1 MATVQELS
9 ALHRRYADVSHRF
22 RAGWTFHQFLQ
33 SINKSLLQRMED
45 PYSTDFQDLY
55 AGLKEISQ
63 SLHAS
68 ESDRIRNRLEGIERR
83 LADLMEALD
92 AEDNRV
98 TPDLLRQFFRR
109 VRSYDEKILT
119 QLVKFYLYVQR
130 GDGWDPNRLD
140 KVDFLLARLS
150 EEEDD
155 RGGEPRLSDYRH
167 LSEIFQGLWA
177 QVDVPHPGGEVVRE
191 RRTAIDGIRA
201 EAARIEGLE
210 DLNTNGLIRRY
221 REIKHGL
228 GSLYFEPELLLA
240 IQDTNLALKNRIHR
254 LYGQEEQRIVAE
266 YQRVFEL
273 EREVSVDREL
283 DQELGEFREAIER
296 FERQLQREEFK
307 LEDIALI
314 RQRVRE
320 LLPRLTAGRPE
331 PIEKI
336 TGAVRITPP
345 EFLGTAEHI
354 LSGSSDVSR
363 MTLGDIGDRGD
374 KGDKEDIL
382 GAAFRRLVKALHDT
396 SQELQPEKIV
406 LLPDIFPLRLEPR
419 EVVAFRRIF
428 GKREHDV
435 RLEQFLLE
443 AAALRMLVN
452 EEAQEVMGIM
462 DETSITGDSPI
473 YIRARRVARLAD
485 DYLWRFS
492 HMMNGITLSG
502 DGAEARAVEVLR
514 MRLMRDYSGLWL
526 LAFKPFFSRRPG
538 MTLM

>member
-33 SINKSLLQRMED
+33 SLNKSLLQRVED

-63 SLHAS
+63 SLNAS

-92 AEDNRV
+92 AEDSRV

-130 GDGWDPNRLD
+130 GGDWDPDRLD

-155 RGGEPRLSDYRH
+155 RGGEPRLGDYRH
-167 LSEIFQGLWA
+167 LSEIFHGLWSLL
-177 QVDVPHPGGEVVRE
+177 DVPHPGAEAVRE
-191 RRTAIDGIRA
+191 RRAAIDGIRS
-201 EAARIEGLE
+201 EASHIEELE
-210 DLNTNGLIRRY
+210 QLNASGLIRRY
-221 REIKHGL
+221 RDLKHGL
-228 GSLYFEPELLLA
+228 ESLYFEPDLLLA
-240 IQDTNLALKNRIHR
+240 IQDTNLALKNRINR

-273 EREVSVDREL
+273 EREVPVDREL

-307 LEDIALI
+307 LEDIAQI

-320 LLPRLTAGRPE
+320 LLPRLTASQPE
-331 PIEKI
+331 LPEKA
-336 TGAVRITPP
+336 TGAQRITPP
-345 EFLGTAEHI
+345 EFLGSAEYV
-354 LSGSSDVSR
+354 LSASAEAAQISLGEKEE
-363 MTLGDIGDRGD
+363 TLG
-374 KGDKEDIL
+374 EP
-382 GAAFRRLVKALHDT
+382 FRRLVKALHDT
-396 SQELQPEKIV
+396 SQELQPERIV
-406 LLPDIFPLRLEPR
+406 LLPEIFPLRLEPR
-419 EVVAFRRIF
+419 EVVAFRRLF
-428 GKREHDV
+428 GQRECD
-435 RLEQFLLE
+435 RELEQFLLE
-443 AAALRMLVN
+443 AAALRIRVN
-452 EEAQEVMGIM
+452 EEAQEITGIM
-462 DETSITGDSPI
+462 DETSITGNSPI
-473 YIRARRVARLAD
+473 YIRARLTARLAD
-485 DYLWRFS
+485 EYFWRFS
-492 HMMNGITLSG
+492 HRMNEIILSG
-502 DGAEARAVEVLR
+502 DGAEARLVEILR

-538 MTLM
+538 ATLT

>member
-155 RGGEPRLSDYRH
+155 RGGEPRLSEYRH

-177 QVDVPHPGGEVVRE
+177 QVDAPHPGGEVIRE
-191 RRTAIDGIRA
+191 KRTAIDGIRA

-210 DLNTNGLIRRY
+210 DLNSNALIRRY
-221 REIKHGL
+221 RDIKHGL
-228 GSLYFEPELLLA
+228 GSLYFEPELLFA
-240 IQDTNLALKNRIHR
+240 IQDTNLTLKNRIHR

-273 EREVSVDREL
+273 EREVPFDREL

-307 LEDIALI
+307 LEDIAQI

-320 LLPRLTAGRPE
+320 LLPRLTAGRTE
-331 PIEKI
+331 PLEKI
-336 TGAVRITPP
+336 TGAQRITPP
-345 EFLGTAEHI
+345 EFLGTAEHV
-354 LSGSSDVSR
+354 LSGSSDVSK
-363 MTLGDIGDRGD
+363 MTFGNVGDQ
-374 KGDKEDIL
+374 GDKEEIL
-382 GAAFRRLVKALHDT
+382 GEPFRRLVKALHDT
-396 SQELQPEKIV
+396 SQELQPEKVV

-419 EVVAFRRIF
+419 EIVAFRRVF
-428 GKREHDV
+428 GKRDHDF

-443 AAALRMLVN
+443 AAALRTLVN
-452 EEAQEVMGIM
+452 EEAQEVMGIL
-462 DETSITGDSPI
+462 DETAITGESPI
-473 YIRARRVARLAD
+473 YVHARKTARLAD
-485 DYLWRFS
+485 EYLWRFS
-492 HMMNGITLSG
+492 HMMNELILSG
-502 DGAEARAVEVLR
+502 DGAEARLVEILR

-538 MTLM
+538 ATLM

>member
-33 SINKSLLQRMED
+33 SLNKSLLQRMED

-130 GDGWDPNRLD
+130 GDGWDPDRLD

-155 RGGEPRLSDYRH
+155 RGGEPRLGDYRH

-177 QVDVPHPGGEVVRE
+177 QLDVPHPGGEVVRE
-191 RRTAIDGIRA
+191 QRIAIDGIRA

-210 DLNTNGLIRRY
+210 DLSSDGLIRRY
-221 REIKHGL
+221 RDLKHGL

-273 EREVSVDREL
+273 EREVPVDREL

-307 LEDIALI
+307 LEDIAAI

-331 PIEKI
+331 IVEKI
-336 TGAVRITPP
+336 TGAQRIPPP
-345 EFLGTAEHI
+345 EFMGTAEQVLI
-354 LSGSSDVSR
+354 ATADLSEIR
-363 MTLGDIGDRGD
+363 L
-374 KGDKEDIL
+374 GDKEDIL
-382 GAAFRRLVKALHDT
+382 GETYRRLLKALHDT
-396 SQELQPEKIV
+396 SQELQPERIV
-406 LLPDIFPLRLEPR
+406 LLPEIFPLRLEPR
-419 EVVAFRRIF
+419 EVLAFRRLF
-428 GKREHDV
+428 GQREHDS

-443 AAALRMLVN
+443 AAALRVLVN
-452 EEAQEVMGIM
+452 EEAHELTSIM
-462 DETSITGDSPI
+462 DETSITGESPMFAKA
-473 YIRARRVARLAD
+473 RATARLGD
-485 DYLWRFS
+485 EYLWRFN
-492 HMMNGITLSG
+492 HMMTGLVLSG
-502 DGAEARAVEVLR
+502 DAAEARLVEVLR
-514 MRLMRDYSGLWL
+514 MRLMRDYAGLWL

-538 MTLM
+538 ATLM

>member
-33 SINKSLLQRMED
+33 SLNKSLLQRMED
-45 PYSTDFQDLY
+45 PYSSDFQDLY

-83 LADLMEALD
+83 LADLVEALD

-130 GDGWDPNRLD
+130 GEAWDPDRLD

-155 RGGEPRLSDYRH
+155 RGGEPRLGDYRH

-177 QVDVPHPGGEVVRE
+177 QLDVAHPGAEVIRE
-191 RRTAIDGIRA
+191 QRVAIDGIRA

-210 DLNTNGLIRRY
+210 DLNSNALIRRY
-221 REIKHGL
+221 RDLKHGL

-273 EREVSVDREL
+273 EREVPVDREL

-307 LEDIALI
+307 LEDIAQI

-320 LLPRLTAGRPE
+320 LLPRLTAGRSE
-331 PIEKI
+331 TVEKI
-336 TGAVRITPP
+336 TGAQRVAPP
-345 EFLGTAEHI
+345 EFLGTADHVLI
-354 LSGSSDVSR
+354 ASADISKMS
-363 MTLGDIGDRGD
+363 LGDR
-374 KGDKEDIL
+374 EDVL
-382 GAAFRRLVKALHDT
+382 GEPFRRLVQALHDT
-396 SQELQPEKIV
+396 SQELAPERIV
-406 LLPDIFPLRLEPR
+406 LLPEIFPLRLEPR
-419 EVVAFRRIF
+419 EVVAFRRLF
-428 GKREHDV
+428 GQRENDR

-443 AAALRMLVN
+443 AAALRVLVN
-452 EEAQEVMGIM
+452 EEAQEITGIM
-462 DETSITGDSPI
+462 DETSITGDSPVFV
-473 YIRARRVARLAD
+473 RARKTARLAD
-485 DYLWRFS
+485 EYLWRFS
-492 HMMNGITLSG
+492 HMMNEIILSG
-502 DGAEARAVEVLR
+502 DGSEARLVEILR
-514 MRLMRDYSGLWL
+514 MRLMRDYAGLWL

-538 MTLM
+538 ATLM